1 MSELHV
7 ISDNLRTCSQKW
19 PRHGHRG
26 MVTCSLLINFFNN
39 KDYSLMKKYIIRN
52 IKNTVKGSKLEFPQG
67 EGEMYKPLTSILSR
81 SAHEDNYLK

>member
-1 MSELHV
+1 
-7 ISDNLRTCSQKW
+7 
-19 PRHGHRG
+19 
-26 MVTCSLLINFFNN
+26 
-39 KDYSLMKKYIIRN
+39 MKKYIIRN